1 MVTDLYDVSTV
12 LTLRTGSQVLAFRSP
27 AGANGTRPKCL
38 LLHGNPGSILNWER
52 LVPKLTAFA
61 DVVAIDSPGFGRSP
75 RQGSNA
81 ASLHIERFADE
92 AVAVADAC
100 SWNEP
105 FFIVGHSHG
114 GGVAQVAAAKYPH
127 RVAGIVPIASLGAP
141 AHGGYRLLMR
151 PGMETLL
158 RALGAVFRSPLF
170 RPFRR
175 SFLRASLRDVFS
187 PAGVPEDRL
196 DREVAALVSR
206 PEIMVSMV
214 HAASGNPC
222 ALLEAGAAA
231 IRCPV
236 TWLHGDRDT
245 LVPEKYPRRVHE
257 GILAAR
263 GSSEFVVLRDAGHML
278 LDTHPDELCNR
289 ILAMMVAK

>member
-1 MVTDLYDVSTV
+1 MTDLYDASTV
-12 LTLRTGSQVLAFRSP
+12 LTLRTGSQVQAFRTP
-27 AGANGTRPKCL
+27 VGANGARPKCL

-52 LVPKLTAFA
+52 LVPKLAAFA
-61 DVVAIDSPGFGRSP
+61 DVVAIDSPGFGRSM
-75 RQGSNA
+75 RRDSSA
-81 ASLHIERFADE
+81 AGLHIERFADE
-92 AVAVADAC
+92 AIAVADAC
-100 SWNEP
+100 SWSEP

-151 PGMETLL
+151 PGVETVL
-158 RALGAVFRSPLF
+158 RVLGAVFRSPLF

-175 SFLRASLRDVFS
+175 SLLRASLRDVFS
-187 PAGVPEDRL
+187 PAQVPEDRL

-206 PEIMVSMV
+206 PEIMMSMV
-214 HAASGNPC
+214 HAASGAPC
-222 ALLEAGAAA
+222 DLLDAGAAS

-236 TWLHGDRDT
+236 TWVHGDHDA

-257 GILAAR
+257 RILAAR
-263 GSSEFVVLRDAGHML
+263 GSSEFVLLRDAGHML
-278 LDTHPDELCNR
+278 LDSHADELCQR
-289 ILAMMVAK
+289 ILAMVVAK

>member
-1 MVTDLYDVSTV
+1 MTDLYDASTL
-12 LTLRTGSQVLAFRSP
+12 LTLRTGSQVQAFRSP
-27 AGANGTRPKCL
+27 AGASGARPKCL

-52 LVPKLTAFA
+52 VVPKLAAFA
-61 DVVAIDSPGFGRSP
+61 DLVAIDLPGFGRSP
-75 RQGSNA
+75 RLDSRPA
-81 ASLHIERFADE
+81 CLHIERFAEE

-127 RVAGIVPIASLGAP
+127 RIAGIVPVASLGAP

-151 PGMETLL
+151 PGVETML
-158 RALGAVFRSPLF
+158 RVLGAIFRSPLF

-187 PAGVPEDRL
+187 PAEVPEDRL

-206 PEIMVSMV
+206 PEILVSMV
-214 HAASGNPC
+214 HAASGKPC
-222 ALLEAGAAA
+222 DLLEAGAPS

-236 TWLHGDRDT
+236 TWVHGDRDA

-257 GILAAR
+257 SILAAR
-263 GSSEFVVLRDAGHML
+263 GSSAFVVLPDAGHML
-278 LDTHPDELCNR
+278 LDSHPDDLCQR
-289 ILAMMVAK
+289 ILAMVIAK